1 MIEKDSL
8 KFKCSGGLKTR
19 GRCERMSGCLDKAP
33 GCPSLAVI
41 GPQENRRRVG
51 PFYETRSGRMGGVWR
66 GVNGIKNLSG
76 GGGLE
81 LQ

>member
-19 GRCERMSGCLDKAP
+19 GRCERMLGFLDKAP
-33 GCPSLAVI
+33 GCSSIAVR

-51 PFYETRSGRMGGVWR
+51 PFYKTRSGRMEG
-66 GVNGIKNLSG
+66 
-76 GGGLE
+76 E
-81 LQ
+81 PE